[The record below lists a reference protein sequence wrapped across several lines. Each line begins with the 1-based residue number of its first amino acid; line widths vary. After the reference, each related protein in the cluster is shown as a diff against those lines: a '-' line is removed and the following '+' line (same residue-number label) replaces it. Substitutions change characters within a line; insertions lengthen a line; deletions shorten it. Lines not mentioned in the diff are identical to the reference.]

1 MQTTELPPL
10 KPCSTPQATLD
21 EHIDALNK
29 GDWARAMAQYPPN
42 VEFFMAGGQVI
53 QGREQ
58 IGELFRGF
66 LKPRKEGGFGG
77 IQFEILHSFTVGE
90 TINARWQVTADFL
103 AEPYVGS
110 EAYAIKDGLIWAQ
123 VSTLRIEDMKF
134 K

>member
-1 MQTTELPPL
+1 MQIPNLPPL
-10 KPCSTPQATLD
+10 KPCSTPQAAVD

-29 GDWARAMAQYPPN
+29 GDWNRAMAQYPPN
-42 VEFFMAGGQVI
+42 VEFFMAGGHVV

-58 IGELFRGF
+58 IGQLFWGF
-66 LKPRKEGGFGG
+66 FKPRKEGGFAG
-77 IQFEILHSFTVGE
+77 IQFEILHSFAVGD

-110 EAYAIKDGLIWAQ
+110 EAYVTKDGLIWSQ
-123 VSTLRIEDMKF
+123 VSTLRVEDMKF